1 MWSLTGAKRAI
12 IVAGCL
18 AAAYTQLTTSPAT
31 IRYARSIGA
40 NELHIGILGALPT
53 LMLFMQFV
61 SGVVVNHL
69 RFRRRLWFWSAMT
82 HRLLLLPTALGPWLI
97 PGMSSEF
104 WIGMLLV
111 TTALN
116 QALLHFSSPLWLSW
130 MGDYLPHEG
139 LSGYWGSRQFWMQVT
154 AAGSL
159 AAAAFLVL
167 RNDQGIERGYAVLT
181 CVGTLCGVLDL
192 LLFHRIPE
200 PPVTRVPSPRLRQVL
215 AAPFRNKDFRRY
227 IRFMCYWNFAAMA
240 GAPFI
245 SLYLME
251 VVGMDLFRVLLLWTI
266 SWVGGAMLSRTLG
279 RWADHYGTRPVLI
292 ICVASK
298 SANMLAL
305 LLSPQNPD
313 AAFWFLAPFF
323 MLDAAQNAGIL
334 IANNGFMIKHSPSEN
349 RTMYIAATQAL
360 AGVVGGTTSI
370 AAGWIMTRL
379 AGHTWQFGD
388 WTMGHFQMMFAVSIV
403 LRWLALFLVQSV
415 REPNSRATMTLVVD
429 VVESFTWR
437 GMFLSAGL
445 PQQNRRPLDATAV
458 RLESSIHVKSSVQ
471 IESSVHAD
479 SSVDAESFVHVES
492 SSQVESSVTVE
503 VPAPNFVRTARA
515 LAVTGS
521 NSESRKLRTARKRRQ
536 SRDA

>member
-40 NELHIGILGALPT
+40 TELHIGILGALPT
-53 LMLFMQFV
+53 LMLFMQFI

-69 RFRRRLWFWSAMT
+69 QHRRRLWFWSAMA
-82 HRLLLLPTALGPWLI
+82 HRLLLLPTALGPYLF
-97 PGMSSEF
+97 PGMSPEF
-104 WIGMLLV
+104 WIAALLL
-111 TTALN
+111 TTAFN

-130 MGDYLPHEG
+130 MGDYLPHQG
-139 LSGYWGSRQFWMQVT
+139 LSRYWGSRQFWMQIT

-159 AAAAFLVL
+159 AAAAFLL
-167 RNDQGIERGYAVLT
+167 LKSDLGIAGGYAVLT

-192 LLFHRIPE
+192 LLFHRINE
-200 PPVTRVPSPRLRQVL
+200 PPVARVPSPRLRQVL
-215 AAPFRNKDFRRY
+215 SAPFRNKDFRRY

-245 SLYLME
+245 SLYLLEE
-251 VVGMDLFRVLLLWTI
+251 VHMDLFRVLLLWTI
-266 SWVGGAMLSRTLG
+266 SWVGGAMFSRTLG
-279 RWADHYGTRPVLI
+279 RWADRYGTRPVLV

-305 LLSPQNPD
+305 LLTPHNPD
-313 AAFWFLAPFF
+313 VAFWVLAPFF

-360 AGVVGGTTSI
+360 AGVVGGVTSI

-379 AGHTWQFGD
+379 AGHSWQIGG
-388 WTMGHFQMMFAVSIV
+388 WTFGHFQIMFAASIV
-403 LRWLALFLVQSV
+403 LRWLALLLVRSV
-415 REPNSRATMTLVVD
+415 REPNSHATMTLVAD
-429 VVESFTWR
+429 VMESFSWR
-437 GMFLSAGL
+437 AIV
-445 PQQNRRPLDATAV
+445 PPTDPEQNEDRSPIPTPNTTEGPATG
-458 RLESSIHVKSSVQ
+458 EI
-471 IESSVHAD
+471 
-479 SSVDAESFVHVES
+479 
-492 SSQVESSVTVE
+492 
-503 VPAPNFVRTARA
+503 PAPNFVRTARPRQP
-515 LAVTGS
+515 VT
-521 NSESRKLRTARKRRQ
+521 ERR
-536 SRDA
+536 